1 MKTLDQ
7 LRQAVW
13 AAIQNDPRFQAPA
26 GGDGCKPVAFWL
38 RDVILDGTTPV
49 AVILDDS
56 QNQQLLKLPVTVD
69 AAGTVTLSAD
79 APTKTE
85 MLYAKDGEALR
96 AKYSAAE
103 FDGEPPT
110 EFMYMPGGQ
119 HTVWLSRA
127 GKPAQVTVN
136 VTPETAVVLQAKFA
150 ALQKERAPQRPYFDF
165 EHKAEDA
172 SAWPVRFYWKD
183 GVGASGSL
191 ARAKDGRAGGSSLP
205 GTAGVY
211 VEVEWS
217 LAGKEAVVGK
227 VHRAFSPVFFADA
240 DFSKAALA
248 AKEVTIPAGHRGSA
262 SNPASVIG
270 LDFCAG
276 SLTNEPAFRKILPLW
291 AKDADPNET
300 GAQTPQPKKEIH
312 MDPKTMAVDAAEL
325 EVLKAKAGK
334 TDEMQKQLD
343 ALKAKEVD
351 SALARAVERGAIEP
365 KNEALKAKYAKIG
378 DVELIDALPGKDTEA
393 LKARVTKPTVEI
405 GKLGAG
411 EALKHFREKRE
422 NCSLLARDTNA
433 AKAASKE
440 AGVLY
445 AREIRP
451 IIEGDGFLPLEATDT
466 LVTDIVSQRVL
477 DFLRYEFPLLS
488 AISTN
493 FSDDQLKLAQNVIT
507 RLITPPDV
515 VSYSTSTGWP
525 NSTTD
530 SADISVPMSA
540 QKAVQIRFSSASLSG
555 TNRRL
560 FDEQAAPA
568 AYSIKKDC
576 VDLVL
581 ALITTAFTNTAI
593 TKALGDWDRKGVI
606 ALKNGMKKAQIPM
619 FNPFALLSIDYY
631 DKLAE
636 DGSIVSIALPESAQA
651 MKTGILPRIHGL
663 QPIEAQNEA
672 WANNIVGFGGIPSAL
687 ALATALPM
695 DYTSVFPG
703 VNAGGQ
709 GRVVTDAETG
719 LSLMEVK
726 FLDHQ
731 LADASMRLAYMR
743 GAARGPVT
751 HGVLLKKS

>member
-1 MKTLDQ
+1 MTIKCHACQHEFDSSAEKEVSAGVVACPKCGAKLNGQNGTI
-7 LRQAVW
+7 LRQA
-13 AAIQNDPRFQAPA
+13 Q
-26 GGDGCKPVAFWL
+26 
-38 RDVILDGTTPV
+38 
-49 AVILDDS
+49 DDS
-56 QNQQLLKLPVTVD
+56 AEKEDD
-69 AAGTVTLSAD
+69 AMEC
-79 APTKTE
+79 KH
-85 MLYAKDGEALR
+85 ALR

-103 FDGEPPT
+103 FDGEPPA

-172 SAWPVRFYWKD
+172 SAWPVAFAWRN
-183 GVGASGSL
+183 S
-191 ARAKDGRAGGSSLP
+191 P
-205 GTAGVY
+205 EPGVY
-211 VEVEWS
+211 VNVEWS

-240 DFSKAALA
+240 DFSKASLA
-248 AKEVTIPAGHRGSA
+248 AKEVTIPAGYRGSA
-262 SNPASVIG
+262 TNPAAVIG

-291 AKDADPNET
+291 AKDAAPSK
-300 GAQTPQPKKEIH
+300 PQPQL
-312 MDPKTMAVDAAEL
+312 PPTAAEGAESMTPEEIAAL
-325 EVLKAKAGK
+325 QAKAAAQ
-334 TDEMQKQLD
+334 EQELV
-343 ALKAKEVD
+343 ALKAKEVS
-351 SALARAVERGAIEP
+351 SAIERAVERGAIEP

-393 LKARVTKPTVEI
+393 LKARVTKPTVEV

-411 EALKHFREKRE
+411 EALKHFRDKRE

-433 AKAASKE
+433 AKSAAKE
-440 AGVLY
+440 AGALY

-451 IIEGDGFLPLEATDT
+451 IIEGDGLLPLEATDT
-466 LVTDIVSQRVL
+466 LVTDIISQRTL

-488 AISTN
+488 RISTR
-493 FSDDQLKLAQNVIT
+493 FSDEQLKLSQNVIT

-515 VSYSTSTGWP
+515 VEYNTTTGWP
-525 NSTTD
+525 NSTTAA
-530 SADISVPMSA
+530 ADISVPMSA
-540 QKAVQIRFSSASLSG
+540 QKAVQIRFSSADLSG

-576 VDLVL
+576 VDLVH
-581 ALITTAFTNTAI
+581 ALITTAFTNTAVV
-593 TKALGDWDRKGVI
+593 KALGDWDRKGVI
-606 ALKNGMKKAQIPM
+606 AVKNGMKKAQIPM
-619 FNPFALLSIDYY
+619 FNPFILLSIDYY
-631 DKLAE
+631 DKLGE
-636 DGSIVSIALPESAQA
+636 DVTLVANQALPESANA
-651 MKTGILPRIHGL
+651 LKTGQLPPIHGL
-663 QPIEAQNEA
+663 LPIEAQGEA
-672 WANNIVGFGGIPSAL
+672 WAGTIEGFGGIPSAL
-687 ALATALPM
+687 ALATALPI
-695 DYTSVFPG
+695 DYTTVFPG

-709 GRVVTDAETG
+709 VRIVTDAETG

-726 FLDHQ
+726 FINHQ

-751 HGVLLKKS
+751 HGVLLKSA